1 MIPRTP
7 PVKFLI
13 VDDREENLLV
23 LEALLRQDGL
33 EILKARS
40 GEEALELLLV
50 HDVALALLDVQM
62 PEMDGFALAEL
73 MRGTERSRHV
83 PIIFVTAGLQEQHR
97 EFRGY
102 DAGAV
107 DFLFK
112 PIDPRILRHKAGVF
126 FDLYKQRQELSE
138 TLRVNETFVAA
149 ISHDLRNPLNSI
161 VMGTEMILGAPLDE
175 GTKRTAERVRSS
187 SRRMVA
193 MIDDLFDLAR
203 VRLGQGIPL
212 ERRSADLVKIAENVI
227 AECLVTTPKRSIEL
241 RHDGNAEGQ
250 WDPVRI
256 EQIVSNLVGN
266 AIRHGSES
274 APIVV
279 IVNEAEGSALL
290 SIHNDGAI
298 DADVRQTLFDP
309 FRGPNRQRV
318 RKEGLGLGLFI
329 VQQLVSA
336 HGGSVEFESS
346 EAEGTTFRVRL
357 PKLSSAPS
365 AGNGPAP
372 RGE

>member
-33 EILKARS
+33 QILKARS

-112 PIDPRILRHKAGVF
+112 PIEPRILRHKAGVF

-212 ERRSADLVKIAENVI
+212 ERRSADLFKIAENVI

-266 AIRHGSES
+266 AIRHGSENT
-274 APIVV
+274 PIVV
-279 IVNEAEGSALL
+279 IVNEAEGSAWL

-309 FRGPNRQRV
+309 FRGPNGQRV
-318 RKEGLGLGLFI
+318 KKEGLGLGLFI

-357 PKLSSAPS
+357 PKLSSLPS